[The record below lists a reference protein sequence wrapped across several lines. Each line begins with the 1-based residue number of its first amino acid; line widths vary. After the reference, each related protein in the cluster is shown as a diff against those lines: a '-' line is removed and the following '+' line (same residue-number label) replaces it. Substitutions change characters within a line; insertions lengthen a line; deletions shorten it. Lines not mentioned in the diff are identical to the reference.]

1 VSTPPRQQPP
11 HRLPVLTEVV
21 PTERDAGIPLG
32 EVADA
37 APSFAPTAPAA
48 LPPPPPPPVSQVARP
63 AAAATMPRSVPPA
76 APAAAPINEEL
87 VVQRVLMDVQRQ
99 LDLVFEYRLR
109 EMLAPTLARIADSL
123 IRDTRN
129 ELATTLREIVSR
141 AVAQELQ
148 RQRGR

>member
-1 VSTPPRQQPP
+1 MSTPPRQQPP

-21 PTERDAGIPLG
+21 PTERDAGIPVG

-48 LPPPPPPPVSQVARP
+48 LPPPPPVSHVARP
-63 AAAATMPRSVPPA
+63 AAAATMPRSAPPA
-76 APAAAPINEEL
+76 APVAAPINEEL